1 MIVSSPVRA
10 RLHPAGEVMP
20 PTVPSA
26 TVGARSMRPSGPP
39 RLPSLTSLRF
49 FAAAAVVVYHYG
61 NLMPAI
67 SPLKPLLAHGYVA
80 VTFFFVLSGFVLT
93 WSHDR
98 AATTGDFYRR
108 RFARVWPLHLVT
120 TAAAVVV
127 VWSRGL
133 PQDPAALAL
142 AVTLLQ
148 AWAPALTST
157 FVYNGPSWSLSCEAF
172 FYAVFPVLI
181 VLVRRL
187 PRRAPAVAVV
197 ALVMVASTV
206 ASVLLVPAGPRWGVG
221 FVLYVDPAFR
231 LPEFVLGML
240 LAEAMRSGWRP
251 RLSFSGALWSVGL
264 AYLALMALTQLVIA
278 TGHGQPTYP
287 VGDLVLAGPCAL
299 VVVTAAARDLSGV
312 TGRLTAP
319 RTIRWGERSFAL
331 YLVHM
336 LIILAAAPLYAD
348 AGFWQGLLVAAA
360 LSGVALAAA
369 ALLHRTVEQP
379 WERRLRPPRRATGTR
394 PVTEHVEGA
403 RPVAD

>member
-1 MIVSSPVRA
+1 
-10 RLHPAGEVMP
+10 
-20 PTVPSA
+20 
-26 TVGARSMRPSGPP
+26 MRPPGPS

-49 FAAAAVVVYHYG
+49 FAAAAVVVYHCG
-61 NLMPAI
+61 NLIPAL
-67 SPLKPLLAHGYVA
+67 SPLKLLLAHGYVA

-98 AATTGDFYRR
+98 ASTTGDFYRR

-133 PQDPAALAL
+133 PQDPVALAL

-148 AWAPALTST
+148 AWAPSLTST

-172 FYAVFPVLI
+172 FYAVFPVLV
-181 VLVRRL
+181 VLVRRV

-197 ALVMVASTV
+197 ALVMVASTA
-206 ASVLLVPAGPRWGVG
+206 ASVLLVPADPRWGVG

-251 RLSFSGALWSVGL
+251 RLSFSRALRSVGV
-264 AYLALMALTQLVIA
+264 AYLALMALTQVSIA
-278 TGHGQPTYP
+278 TGHGEPTYP
-287 VGDLVLAGPCAL
+287 VGDLVMAGPCAL
-299 VVVTAAARDLSGV
+299 VVVTAAARDLAGV

-319 RTIRWGERSFAL
+319 RMIRWGERSFAL

-348 AGFWQGLLVAAA
+348 AGFWQGLLIAAA
-360 LSGVALAAA
+360 LSGVALATA

-379 WERRLRPPRRATGTR
+379 WERRLRPARRGSPPVR
-394 PVTEHVEGA
+394 PAAEHVEGA
-403 RPVAD
+403 RSAGD